1 MTNGIALRG
10 HSGIVA
16 VDNFLCSAMFFQ
28 QQSFANAKKLLTYTP
43 PLTKDM
49 VGNTINALIEGIT
62 DPGRPGAAVT

>member
-1 MTNGIALRG
+1 MTNGFPRLG
-10 HSGIVA
+10 HSGIVT

-28 QQSFANAKKLLTYTP
+28 QQSFANAKKLLTYTR

-49 VGNTINALIEGIT
+49 VGNTINKRIEEIT